1 MGGKKYVYVGREG
14 HVCGREEVCVCGE
27 GRPRVWEGRSMCMWG
42 GKATCVGGEK
52 YVYVGREGHVCGRGE
67 VCVCGEGRP
76 RVWEGRSMCIGE
88 EKSVCGRVEEVQRY
102 EEGDT
107 VSDHAQY
114 KNSLVG
120 LS

>member
-1 MGGKKYVYVGREG
+1 M
-14 HVCGREEVCVCGE
+14 
-27 GRPRVWEGRSMCMWG
+27 
-42 GKATCVGGEK
+42 
-52 YVYVGREGHVCGRGE
+52 
-67 VCVCGEGRP
+67 
-76 RVWEGRSMCIGE
+76 
-88 EKSVCGRVEEVQRY
+88 CGRVEEVQRH